1 MPTYEYLC
9 EECGNRFDVRQRFSE
24 DPITTCPQCTGS
36 VRRVLHASGVI
47 FKGSGWYLTDS
58 RAKNTASTPTES
70 STTTSTKTESTD
82 AGTGTSTSTSTTTS
96 DTPTATPAAE
106 SKKATPAASS

>member
-1 MPTYEYLC
+1 MPTYEYAC
-9 EECGNRFDVRQRFSE
+9 DTCGNRFDVRQRFSD
-24 DPITTCPQCTGS
+24 DPITVCPQCTGS

-58 RAKNTASTPTES
+58 RATNTASTPTES
-70 STTTSTKTESTD
+70 STTSSAKTESTNTS
-82 AGTGTSTSTSTTTS
+82 ASTSATTS